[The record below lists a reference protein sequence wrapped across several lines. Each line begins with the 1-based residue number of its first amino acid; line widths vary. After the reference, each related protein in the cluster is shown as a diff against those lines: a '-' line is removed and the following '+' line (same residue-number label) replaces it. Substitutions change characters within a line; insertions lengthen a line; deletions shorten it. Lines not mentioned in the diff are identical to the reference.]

1 MKLTTEEKQYLEIYL
16 WNDYN
21 EKMIIKKAD
30 LKPPQKFITSY
41 KMVDNNN
48 LRKYPKKRIN

>member
-21 EKMIIKKAD
+21 EKLTVKKGE
-30 LKPPQKFITSY
+30 LKPQNKFNFSTGSPNSNIINKT
-41 KMVDNNN
+41 
-48 LRKYPKKRIN
+48 RRIRFS